1 MVFEEVCSDL
11 EREGYEVQPFLI
23 PAASVNAPHR
33 RDRIWF
39 IAYANDKRGS
49 SRLGEISTENGE
61 VSEWNKDT
69 ESSNTSTL
77 ITTNTDNTKRWG
89 QGNNNGERSNEK
101 QESHYRNNLWDNVR
115 SISQSADAANTECI
129 RLEYIEERGNI
140 YQSTSKAQSER
151 GEFTK
156 SIKANG
162 NNGNATN
169 TISERGQLQTSR
181 EYTSKQVLRSDG
193 EKRRIREWEKFPTV
207 SPVCFGDDGLSDRL
221 DSITFSKWRKESIKA
236 AGNAIVPQVA
246 FELFKTIELF
256 ENSL

>member
-39 IAYANDKRGS
+39 VANSNNKRGCTK
-49 SRLGEISTENGE
+49 LGE
-61 VSEWNKDT
+61 VSGKNAKISEWDKDA
-69 ESSNTSTL
+69 EFSH
-77 ITTNTDNTKRWG
+77 TDKF
-89 QGNNNGERSNEK
+89 
-101 QESHYRNNLWDNVR
+101 Y
-115 SISQSADAANTECI
+115 AANTECI
-129 RLEYIEERGNI
+129 RLEHIEERGNI

-151 GEFTK
+151 GESTK

-162 NNGNATN
+162 NNGDATN

-181 EYTSKQVLRSDG
+181 QYTSKQVLRSNG
-193 EKRRIREWEKFPTV
+193 EKRRIGEWEKFPTV

-246 FELFKTIELF
+246 YELFKTIELF